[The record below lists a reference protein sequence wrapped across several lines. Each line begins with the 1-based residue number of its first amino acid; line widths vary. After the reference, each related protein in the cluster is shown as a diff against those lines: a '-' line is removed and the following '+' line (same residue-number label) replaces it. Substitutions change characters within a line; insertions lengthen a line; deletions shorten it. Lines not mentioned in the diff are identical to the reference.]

1 MIFSYKIFDYKFNI
15 FIKRSKFLVGDW
27 AQSLFDDYKYSNYL
41 LFIFFTLNLYIKKEQ
56 YGKIWKKKELIGTGI
71 YEKIFKKKLN
81 NKFFEW
87 NVKNKIER
95 LYFIKRNFWI
105 K

>member
-1 MIFSYKIFDYKFNI
+1 M
-15 FIKRSKFLVGDW
+15 
-27 AQSLFDDYKYSNYL
+27 
-41 LFIFFTLNLYIKKEQ
+41 
-56 YGKIWKKKELIGTGI
+56 KKKELIGTGI

-87 NVKNKIER
+87 NVKNKIEI